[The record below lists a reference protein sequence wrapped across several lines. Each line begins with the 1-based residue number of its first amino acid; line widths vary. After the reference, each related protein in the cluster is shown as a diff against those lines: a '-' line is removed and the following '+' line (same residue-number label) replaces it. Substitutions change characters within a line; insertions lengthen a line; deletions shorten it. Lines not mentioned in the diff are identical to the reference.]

1 MNGLGSNAEDG
12 VEFFCDLCE
21 SKFQS
26 LRAIRTHKGRKHK
39 VTGSPIPQV
48 DGHFDTEVLYT
59 FVSDFHKEDVEYTL
73 NEIIPDD
80 VEAEL
85 VSVVRIGGL
94 QSADQ
99 LCNLIMKIPPDK
111 NFTWPIMSLSQSEVI
126 KDLQTV
132 PDFDPA

>member
-59 FVSDFHKEDVEYTL
+59 VCT
-73 NEIIPDD
+73 
-80 VEAEL
+80 
-85 VSVVRIGGL
+85 
-94 QSADQ
+94 
-99 LCNLIMKIPPDK
+99 
-111 NFTWPIMSLSQSEVI
+111 
-126 KDLQTV
+126 
-132 PDFDPA
+132 